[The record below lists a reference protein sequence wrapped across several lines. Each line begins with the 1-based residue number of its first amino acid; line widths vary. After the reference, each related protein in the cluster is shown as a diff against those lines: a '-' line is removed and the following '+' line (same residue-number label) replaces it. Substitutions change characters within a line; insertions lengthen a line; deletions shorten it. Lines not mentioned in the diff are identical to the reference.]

1 MAENNQEALSELPL
15 VCICIPTYNAAVT
28 VQETIESILAQT
40 YDNLVIHVSDNASTD
55 ETLSIIESIKD
66 SRITIHRFDKNI
78 GGEGNFSRCI
88 QLAVGKYTAIFHA
101 DDIYKPDM
109 VAKQVAFLETNPDV
123 GAVFTEANIIDD
135 QGLPLGAIGK
145 APENGAG
152 VARFLFP
159 ELLQKMLLHHNFLV
173 CPSVMVRTR
182 IYQNDIKEWGSSLFK
197 SSSDIDTWLRLATKQ
212 PIAILNEKLMYYR
225 ISKAQFSESIRNR
238 TEKTDFFLVI
248 DHYLTL
254 PDVLSFIT
262 KDDLRHYNW
271 LERHERV
278 ARALN
283 LFRLEKISDA
293 KVLLQGIFCW
303 DLIYAALRSRRG
315 LVTLIAGTFL
325 CFLIFSGMTKKGVII
340 INAAKKI
347 SWK

>member
-1 MAENNQEALSELPL
+1 MKKNNQEDFSETPL
-15 VCICIPTYNAAVT
+15 VCICIPTYNVAVT

-40 YDNLVIHVSDNASTD
+40 YHNLVIHVSDNASTD

-88 QLAVGKYTAIFHA
+88 QLAEGKYTAIFHA
-101 DDIYKPDM
+101 DDIYEPNM
-109 VAKQVAFLETNPDV
+109 VAKQVDFLEANPDV
-123 GAVFTEANIIDD
+123 GAVFTEATTIDD
-135 QGLPLGAIGK
+135 EGLPLGFIGK
-145 APENGAG
+145 APKNGAG
-152 VARFLFP
+152 IVRFLFP
-159 ELLQKMLLHHNFLV
+159 ELLQTMLLHHNFLV

-182 IYQNDIKEWGSSLFK
+182 IYQNDIKEWDSSLFK
-197 SSSDIDTWLRLATKQ
+197 SSSDVDTWLRLAIKQ
-212 PIAILNEKLMYYR
+212 PIAILDEKLMRYR

-238 TEKTDFFLVI
+238 TERTDFFLVM
-248 DHYLTL
+248 DHYLKL
-254 PDVLSFIT
+254 PDVLNFIT
-262 KDDLRHYNW
+262 KDDLRHYGW

-278 ARALN
+278 ALALN
-283 LFRLEKISDA
+283 LFKLGKISDA

-325 CFLIFSGMTKKGVII
+325 CFLIFSGMTRKGVII
-340 INAAKKI
+340 INAAKRI